1 MSTIV
6 IAFFGLLLLGFPI
19 AFIMLGVCMFACLAV
34 LNINPT
40 AVIQQAFSGLNS
52 FTILAVPFFI
62 ISGNIAANGGT
73 AGSLINVMRKL
84 FGRLPGGLG
93 ICAVAA
99 SAFFAAITGS
109 SMACIV
115 AVGAM
120 MLPYMAEEKYPEEMA
135 IGIVNSAGSLG
146 ILIPPSI
153 PMVTLSVVMGV
164 SVADTFAAGLMP
176 GLILALVWCL
186 YITFVCHRKGI
197 PLPEF
202 RQKSYDYGFRDL
214 LKDLPALFYPIII
227 LGTIYG
233 GIATPTEAAA
243 ISIAYIVILELFYY
257 KSLKI
262 KDMPAIFGKGAVDA
276 AAMSVLMGFA
286 TPMTWVSSNLG
297 LPAMVSQFAQAYIP
311 NRFVFVL
318 MMFALLIVLGCFI
331 QTTPLVIVM
340 APILLPTLA
349 ELGIPAIHFG
359 IMTIFCS
366 MIGML
371 TPPFGFNLFTTM
383 RITGKG
389 MGFVSKATI
398 PYLVILVVV
407 SILISF
413 FPQITMFLPNLLNSL
428 H

>member
-6 IAFFGLLLLGFPI
+6 VVFFGLLLLGFPI
-19 AFIMLGVCMFACLAV
+19 AFVMLAVCMFACLAI

-40 AVIQQAFSGLNS
+40 AVIQQAYSGLNS

-73 AGSLINVMRKL
+73 ASSLINVMRKL
-84 FGRLPGGLG
+84 FGKLPGGLG

-120 MLPYMAEEKYPEEMA
+120 MLPHMAEEKYPEEMA
-135 IGIVNSAGSLG
+135 IGIVNSAGALG

-153 PMVTLSVVMGV
+153 PMVSLSVVMGV
-164 SVADTFAAGLMP
+164 SVADTFAAGLIP
-176 GLILALVWCL
+176 GLLLALVWCL
-186 YITFVCHRKGI
+186 YIGFICRKKGI

-202 RQKSYDYGFRDL
+202 RQKSYEYSFKDFV
-214 LKDLPALFYPIII
+214 KDLPAVLYPVII
-227 LGTIYG
+227 LGSIYG

-243 ISIAYIVILELFYY
+243 ISIAYIVFLELFYY
-257 KSLKI
+257 KSLKF
-262 KDMPAIFGKGAVDA
+262 KALPAIFGKGVVDA

-286 TPMTWVSSNLG
+286 TPMTWASSNLG
-297 LPAMVSQFAQAYIP
+297 LPAIVSEFAQNHIP
-311 NRFVFVL
+311 NRFVFILIFFVI
-318 MMFALLIVLGCFI
+318 MIVLGCFI

-340 APILLPTLA
+340 APILLPTLVN
-349 ELGIPAIHFG
+349 LGIPAVHFG

-389 MGFVSKATI
+389 MGFVSKATV
-398 PYLVILVVV
+398 PYLIILVIV
-407 SILISF
+407 SLLISF
-413 FPQITMFLPNLLNSL
+413 FPQITMFLPNLLKA
-428 H
+428 

>member
-1 MSTIV
+1 MTLIV
-6 IAFFGLLLLGFPI
+6 AAFFGLLLLGFPI
-19 AFIMLGVCMFACLAV
+19 AFIMLAICMFACLAI

-40 AVIQQAFSGLNS
+40 AVIQQAYSGLNS

-62 ISGNIAANGGT
+62 ISGNIAAKGGT
-73 AGSLINVMRKL
+73 ASSLINVMRKL
-84 FGRLPGGLG
+84 FGKLPGGLG

-120 MLPYMAEEKYPEEMA
+120 MLPHMAEEQYPEEMS

-164 SVADTFAAGLMP
+164 SVADTFAAGLLP

-186 YITFVCHRKGI
+186 YIGIICYKKGI

-202 RQKSYDYGFRDL
+202 RQRAYDYGFRDF
-214 LKDLPALFYPIII
+214 LKDLPAVLYPVII
-227 LGTIYG
+227 LGSIYG
-233 GIATPTEAAA
+233 GVATPTEAAA

-257 KSLKI
+257 KSLKF
-262 KDMPAIFGKGAVDA
+262 KDLPAVFGKGAVDA

-297 LPAMVSQFAQAYIP
+297 LPAMVSAFAQNYIP

-318 MMFALLIVLGCFI
+318 MMFVILIILGCFI

-340 APILLPTLA
+340 APILLPTLTT
-349 ELGIPAIHFG
+349 LGIPAVHFG

-389 MGFVSKATI
+389 MGEVSKATI
-398 PYLVILVVV
+398 PYLILLIVV
-407 SILISF
+407 SLLISF
-413 FPQITMFLPNLLNSL
+413 FPQITMLLPNLLAG
-428 H
+428 

>member
-1 MSTIV
+1 MTSIV
-6 IAFFGLLLLGFPI
+6 IAFFALLLLGFPI
-19 AFIMLGVCMFACLAV
+19 AFIMLAICQFACLAI

-84 FGRLPGGLG
+84 FGKLPGGLG
-93 ICAVAA
+93 IAAVAA

-120 MLPYMAEEKYPEEMA
+120 MLPHMKEEKYPDEMA

-164 SVADTFAAGLMP
+164 SVADTFAAGLLP
-176 GLILALVWCL
+176 GILLALVWCV
-186 YITFVCHRKGI
+186 YIGLVCKKQGI

-202 RQKSYDYGFRDL
+202 RQKSFEYGFKDF
-214 LKDLPALFYPIII
+214 LKDIPAVMYPVII
-227 LGTIYG
+227 LGSIYG

-243 ISIAYIVILELFYY
+243 ISIAYIVVLELFYY
-257 KSLKI
+257 KSLKL
-262 KDMPAIFGKGAVDA
+262 KDLPAIFGKGAVDA

-297 LPAMVSQFAQAYIP
+297 LPAMVTAFCANYIP

-318 MMFALLIVLGCFI
+318 IMFAVLIVLGCFI

-340 APILLPTLA
+340 APILLPTL
-349 ELGIPAIHFG
+349 ENLGIPAIHFG

-389 MGFVSKATI
+389 MGYVAKATM
-398 PYLVILVVV
+398 PYLILLVITSL
-407 SILISF
+407 LISF
-413 FPQITMFLPNLLNSL
+413 FPQITMFIPNLLNG
-428 H
+428 

>member
-6 IAFFGLLLLGFPI
+6 VVFFGLLLLGFPI
-19 AFIMLGVCMFACLAV
+19 AFVMLAVCMFACLAI

-40 AVIQQAFSGLNS
+40 AVIQQAYSGLNS

-84 FGRLPGGLG
+84 FGKLPGGLG

-120 MLPYMAEEKYPEEMA
+120 MLPHMAEEKYPEEMA
-135 IGIVNSAGSLG
+135 VGIVNSAGSLG

-153 PMVTLSVVMGV
+153 PMVSLSVVMGV
-164 SVADTFAAGLMP
+164 SVADTFAAGLIP
-176 GLILALVWCL
+176 GILLALAWCL
-186 YITFVCHRKGI
+186 YIGFICQKKGI

-202 RQKSYDYGFRDL
+202 RQKSYEYGLKDL
-214 LKDLPALFYPIII
+214 VKDLPAVLYPVII
-227 LGTIYG
+227 LGSIYG

-243 ISIAYIVILELFYY
+243 ISIAYIVVLELFYY
-257 KSLKI
+257 KSLKF
-262 KDMPAIFGKGAVDA
+262 KDLPAIFGKGTVDA

-297 LPAMVSQFAQAYIP
+297 LPALVTEFAQNHIP
-311 NRFVFVL
+311 NRFVFIL
-318 MMFALLIVLGCFI
+318 IFFFLLIVLGCFI

-340 APILLPTLA
+340 APILLPTLTA
-349 ELGIPAIHFG
+349 LGIPAVHFG

-389 MGFVSKATI
+389 MGFVSKATV
-398 PYLVILVVV
+398 PYLIILVVV
-407 SILISF
+407 SLLISF
-413 FPQITMFLPNLLNSL
+413 FPQITMFLPNLLNA
-428 H
+428 

>member
-1 MSTIV
+1 MGTIV

-19 AFIMLGVCMFACLAV
+19 AFVMLAICIFACLAIISV
-34 LNINPT
+34 NPT

-52 FTILAVPFFI
+52 YTILAVPFFI

-73 AGSLINVMRKL
+73 AQSLINVMRKI
-84 FGRLPGGLG
+84 FGKLPGGLG

-120 MLPYMAEEKYPEEMA
+120 MLPHMKEEQYPDEMS

-176 GLILALVWCL
+176 GLILALIWCL
-186 YITFVCHRKGI
+186 YIGFICRKKGI

-202 RQKSYDYGFRDL
+202 RQKAYDYSFKDL
-214 LKDLPALFYPIII
+214 VKDLPALFYPIII
-227 LGTIYG
+227 LGSIYG

-243 ISIAYIVILELFYY
+243 VSIIYIVILELTYY
-257 KSLKI
+257 KTLKI

-297 LPAMVSQFAQAYIP
+297 LPAMVSQFAQTYIP

-318 MMFALLIVLGCFI
+318 MMFAILIVLGCFI

-340 APILLPTLA
+340 APILLPPLTN
-349 ELGIPAIHFG
+349 LGIPAIHFG

-389 MGFVSKATI
+389 MGYISKATM
-398 PYLVILVVV
+398 PYLIILVIV
-407 SILISF
+407 SLLISF
-413 FPQITMFLPNLLNSL
+413 FPQITMFLPNLLNA
-428 H
+428 